1 MNVANPIEHAMFE
14 RIKARGDGWVFS
26 PVDFVDLGTR
36 NAVDKALSRMAA
48 DGTVRRLAR
57 GLYDVPKR
65 HPLVG
70 LTAPSID
77 QVAKAIAGKSG
88 TRLQPTG
95 AYAANLLGLSEQVPA
110 KVVFLTD
117 GRSKRIQL
125 GKLTIAL
132 KQTSPRIMATAGTI
146 SGFIIQA
153 LRYLGKDHVT
163 NETVKRLDRRLSPD
177 DRKQLLKDLAYA
189 PAWIALI
196 MRKLAA
202 HG

>member
-1 MNVANPIEHAMFE
+1 MNVANPIEQAMFE

-26 PVDFVDLGTR
+26 PVDFVDLGNR

-48 DGTVRRLAR
+48 DGSVRRVAR

-77 QVAKAIAGKSG
+77 QVAKAVAGKSG

-95 AYAANLLGLSEQVPA
+95 AYAANLLGLSDQVPA

-125 GKLTIAL
+125 GQLTIAL

-146 SGFIIQA
+146 SGAIIQA

-163 NETVKRLDRRLSPD
+163 EETVKRLDRRLSPD
-177 DRKQLLKDLAYA
+177 DRKQLLNLNPAVGSKA
-189 PAWIALI
+189 PP
-196 MRKLAA
+196 A
-202 HG
+202 HLD